1 MTFLGNTNKGFV
13 ITCRDPCDTR
23 AFSHSLS
30 LSVVFLFFEDRHE
43 SHDHCDEDITTRFNF
58 VKTRSASKYIVTW
71 INLLEIFRFPSFN
84 R

>member
-43 SHDHCDEDITTRFNF
+43 SHDHCDEDILRRDSISLKLGVHRNT
-58 VKTRSASKYIVTW
+58 S
-71 INLLEIFRFPSFN
+71 LLA
-84 R
+84 